1 MKPKLVITE
10 NLEMSTEVKEKLR
23 WFQILAS
30 LYDIATPHIEAFTG
44 LKCQAIE
51 QRVVDTEVVD
61 RNARAIRKLLALTEN
76 IPEPPEDEMSR
87 IKKHFETALS
97 SCINASE
104 ALTKYV
110 QLDEHDVESQN
121 QLDNLLNSL
130 LTTRHHSESTYRRL
144 NSSPKFL

>member
-1 MKPKLVITE
+1 M
-10 NLEMSTEVKEKLR
+10 NTEVKEKLR

-51 QRVVDTEVVD
+51 QRIVDMEVVD
-61 RNARAIRKLLALTEN
+61 RNAHVLRKLLALTEN
-76 IPEPPEDEMSR
+76 IPEPPEDEMNR

-104 ALTKYV
+104 ALINRVLAEFATEPSVSIILEKSNILVTFKSVYMV
-110 QLDEHDVESQN
+110 TV
-121 QLDNLLNSL
+121 
-130 LTTRHHSESTYRRL
+130 
-144 NSSPKFL
+144 